1 MAITAQTIGAAALGT
16 FTAGI
21 YTDTFSLN
29 TGSDIA
35 MVALDLIAGVTYE
48 IDTDDPTAFGDAY
61 IRVFDRYGNEVKS
74 EDDGADSDEAVPVNP
89 LDAYTQFVANYSGRY
104 YVAVSYASLP
114 EYDPTTTLGR
124 GAVGNFPSFVSGD
137 LIVSAGIAETFPAGN
152 TIAAASDETLKLADE
167 DRQIRFEYTVNDF
180 ISPGSDV
187 EVGRFDLAKG
197 DRVVFDVNGQ
207 VNALNVLDSVIRIF
221 NSAGTQLAFD
231 AGSGTLGD
239 SEEYFFADAAGSYYL
254 GISGLGNAS
263 YNVVDGTGTVV
274 GDTGEFQLIVHLNPT
289 LVGTSGINNNL
300 SGTTGA
306 DYIVGLSGADTL
318 NGLGGEDTLAGGD
331 DNDSLLGGL
340 GEDVLYGEF
349 NNDFLDGGQNADILV
364 GGFGNDSLF
373 GGGDNAGDD
382 LQGGAGNDTLDGAN
396 GADFLDG
403 GAGIDS
409 LIGGAGNDNLFGGT
423 ENDTLNGGSEN
434 DTLNGGDGNDSLIG
448 GTGADSLQGGDGIDT
463 LEGGAD
469 ADVLLGF
476 DGNDTLFGGGG
487 NDTLTGGDGIDTL
500 TGGADLDVFD
510 FNFTTFGIDTITDF
524 NPLQDDIDLTGIFGI
539 GVVNAGN
546 VSQYIIASNLGGGN
560 SGLLVDA
567 NGLAGGAVFVQ
578 IAIVNGI
585 APGAL
590 DDFSNYIL

>member
-1 MAITAQTIGAAALGT
+1 
-16 FTAGI
+16 
-21 YTDTFSLN
+21 
-29 TGSDIA
+29 
-35 MVALDLIAGVTYE
+35 VTYE
-48 IDTDDPTAFGDAY
+48 IDTDDTSSVGDPY
-61 IRVFDRYGNEVKS
+61 VRVFDRYGNEVKS
-74 EDDGADSDEAVPVNP
+74 EDDGADSDEAPPLNP
-89 LDAYTQFVANYSGRY
+89 TDAYTQLVANYSGRY
-104 YVAVSYASLP
+104 YVAISYASLP

-124 GAVGNFPSFVSGD
+124 GSVGNVPT
-137 LIVSAGIAETFPAGN
+137 IAAGALTVTQTFTETFPASN
-152 TIAAASDETLKLADE
+152 TIASASDETLKLSDE
-167 DRQIRFEYTVNDF
+167 DRQIRFEYAASGFV
-180 ISPGSDV
+180 SPGDDV
-187 EVGRFDLAKG
+187 ELGRFDLVKG
-197 DRVVFDVNGQ
+197 DRIVFDVNGL
-207 VNALNVLDSVIRIF
+207 VNGANVLDSVLRIF
-221 NSAGTQLAFD
+221 NAAGTAVATD
-231 AGSGTLGD
+231 SGSGTLGD
-239 SEEYFFADAAGSYYL
+239 SEEYFFAASTGTYYL
-254 GISGLGNAS
+254 GVSGVGNAS
-263 YNVVDGTGTVV
+263 YNAVDGTGTAV
-274 GDTGEFQLIVHLNPT
+274 GDNGEFQLIVHLNPT
-289 LVGTSGINNNL
+289 LVGTSVTNNNL

-318 NGLGGEDTLAGGD
+318 SGLGGEDTLAGGD

-349 NNDFLDGGQNADILV
+349 NNDTLDGGQNADILV

-382 LQGGAGNDTLDGAN
+382 LQGGAGNDTLDGGN

-403 GAGIDS
+403 GADNDN
-409 LIGGAGNDNLFGGT
+409 LVGGAGNDNLFGGT
-423 ENDTLNGGSEN
+423 ETDTLNGGSEN

-469 ADVLLGF
+469 ADELLGF

-487 NDTLTGGDGIDTL
+487 NDTLTGGVGIDTL

-524 NPLQDDIDLTGIFGI
+524 NPVQDNIDLTGIFGI

-546 VSQYIIASNLGGGN
+546 ISQYIVTSNVGGGN
-560 SGLLVDA
+560 AGLLVDA
-567 NGLAGGAVFVQ
+567 NGLVGGAVFVQ

-585 APGAL
+585 TPGAL